1 MMIWL
6 EKIVL
11 KNNAPVRSSI
21 IKISIILA
29 SCQRIIYGGS
39 CSMTSGALWS
49 YYRWSEWCWWEEVRP
64 PRAPVPPEGG
74 DWPPRPPV
82 QPLNTEFT
90 IPLKYY
96 NDFQRSLDFLLVN
109 G

>member
-1 MMIWL
+1 MAVVLWHQELCGVITDEVNDVD
-6 EKIVL
+6 EK
-11 KNNAPVRSSI
+11 KTA
-21 IKISIILA
+21 
-29 SCQRIIYGGS
+29 
-39 CSMTSGALWS
+39 
-49 YYRWSEWCWWEEVRP
+49 